1 MRSEILQLTDA
12 IFPEVRALRRKLH
25 QNPELAFEEKETA
38 RLLRHELSSTRLK
51 IAKTIAKTGFT
62 ALLNGNG
69 SGPVAAYRADMD
81 ALPVE
86 EQTGLPFA
94 SRIPGRMHAC
104 GHDSHLA
111 MAVGVARILSELRD
125 QFPGSVKFIFQP
137 AEESP
142 PGGAR
147 KMVAEGALKNPDVE
161 CIFGLHVDPAFKT
174 GKVAV
179 KDGPMLAGV
188 NDLNIT
194 VRGRGGHAA
203 KPDNCIDAVVTA
215 SAIVQKL
222 QSIVSRSIN
231 PLEPAVITIGK
242 IESGT
247 VRNVIAETARLEG
260 TIRGLSRKTLKILR
274 KEIKRSVSNVARA
287 HGATVEVEFVEGYP
301 PLKNDRT
308 ANFFIRSATAE
319 LYGMG
324 SLLELD
330 SPMMAAEDF
339 AFYLE
344 QIPGAMYRL
353 GVRNKRVGSI
363 HPWHHNE
370 FTIDEEAMKIGMSVS
385 ALAIINF
392 LKGEH

>member
-1 MRSEILQLTDA
+1 MKSEILQLTDA
-12 IFPEVRALRRKLH
+12 IFPDIRDLRRKLH

-38 RLLRHELSSTRLK
+38 RLLKDELSRTSLK
-51 IAKTIAKTGFT
+51 IARNIAKTGFT

-69 SGPVAAYRADMD
+69 SGPVAGYRADMD

-94 SRIPGRMHAC
+94 SKIPGRMHAC
-104 GHDSHLA
+104 GHDSHMA
-111 MAVGVARILSELRD
+111 IAVGVARIVSELSD

-147 KMVAEGALKNPDVE
+147 QMVADGALKNPDVD

-188 NDLNIT
+188 NDLNII

-242 IESGT
+242 IQSGT

-260 TIRGLSRKTLKILR
+260 TIRGLSEKTLKILR

-287 HGATVEVEFVEGYP
+287 HGATVELEFAEGYP
-301 PLKNDRT
+301 PLENDRT
-308 ANFFIRSATAE
+308 ANFFIRSATSE

-324 SLLELD
+324 SVLELD

-363 HPWHHNE
+363 HPWHNNE

-385 ALAIINF
+385 ALAIIKF
-392 LKGEH
+392 LKGKH